1 MNFNNLVI
9 DNELEFTR
17 EQLDRI
23 NKAGAE
29 GRALRKA
36 VERRK
41 LTEKQAEEIISRPRL
56 EQDTIEGAAVIPF
69 PRKKKDNT
77 N

>member
-1 MNFNNLVI
+1 MSI
-9 DNELEFTR
+9 YMTR

-29 GRALRKA
+29 GRALREA
-36 VERRK
+36 VEK
-41 LTEKQAEEIISRPRL
+41 KKITSKQAEEIISRPRL
-56 EQDTIEGAAVIPF
+56 EQDTIEGAAVVPF
-69 PRKKKDNT
+69 PRIKDNT

>member
-1 MNFNNLVI
+1 MSI
-9 DNELEFTR
+9 YMTR

-29 GRALRKA
+29 GRALREA
-36 VERRK
+36 VDRRK
-41 LTEKQAEEIISRPRL
+41 LTEKQAEDIISRSRI
-56 EQDTIEGAAVIPF
+56 EQDTIEGAAVVPF
-69 PRKKKDNT
+69 PRIKDNT

>member
-1 MNFNNLVI
+1 MYLNNLVI
-9 DNELEFTR
+9 DSELEFTR
-17 EQLDRI
+17 EQLDRVD
-23 NKAGAE
+23 KAGAE
-29 GRALRKA
+29 GRALREA

-69 PRKKKDNT
+69 PRKKKYNT